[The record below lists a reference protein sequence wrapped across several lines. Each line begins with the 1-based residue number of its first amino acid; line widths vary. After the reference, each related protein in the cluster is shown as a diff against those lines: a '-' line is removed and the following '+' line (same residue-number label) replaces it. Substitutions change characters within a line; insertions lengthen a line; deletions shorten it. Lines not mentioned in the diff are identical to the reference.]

1 MNAKQQLMDYLK
13 EQFPTTEGHVPL
25 EELIHNVWKEGVSA
39 ALRRAKQI
47 ERDHELDERISY
59 FIKDLLKDPKP
70 CGCDPTKGPC
80 SYCGTLSD

>member
-1 MNAKQQLMDYLK
+1 MNAKRELFDYLGK
-13 EQFPTTEGHVPL
+13 HYPESVSDATLTN
-25 EELIHNVWKEGVSA
+25 LINNVWKQGVSD
-39 ALRRAKQI
+39 ALKRAKQI